1 MEKTQRTRLILIVSG
16 ALTAVIC
23 LVMNLWL
30 IPEIEKTTEGL
41 RCFDMNSF
49 GYTHE
54 QAQRFLSLL
63 GERGRELYLHVQL
76 PLDFVYPTAYTAFF
90 VTAIALLRKKKTPL
104 WLLPAAL
111 AAFDVVENTCSIIML
126 KNMSVSPALAGFAS
140 TVTVI
145 KSILMTAVFVLLGV
159 LFVLWLTGRK
169 KEKAA

>member
-1 MEKTQRTRLILIVSG
+1 MERTKRTRLILIVSG

-63 GERGRELYLHVQL
+63 GDRGRDLYLHVQL
-76 PLDFVYPTAYTAFF
+76 PLDFVYPAAYTAFF
-90 VTAIALLRKKKTPL
+90 ITAMRALNKKKTPL

-111 AAFDVVENTCSIIML
+111 MLSDVIENVCSIVML
-126 KNMSVSPALAGFAS
+126 RTMTVSPALAGFAS
-140 TVTVI
+140 AVTVV
-145 KSILMTAVFVLLGV
+145 KSVLMTAVFVLLAV
-159 LFVLWLTGRK
+159 LLVLWLVKRK
-169 KEKAA
+169 KRIEI